1 MGGVSGERYDVQ
13 RARIFERARRRGVPE
28 SVARLFS
35 VVQEPRCDDEPST
48 LTFDVVVKQEDTRL
62 RQRINDPSAEPG
74 APLDAGGLGGLL
86 ETEATTSARRL
97 LEAAQADGLIRV
109 AELLRS
115 ALERCMNIPQQ
126 RTGAPA
132 AASLPKAERVVD
144 PRTGRPIGMWR

>member
-1 MGGVSGERYDVQ
+1 MGGVNGDRYEVQ
-13 RARIFERARRRGVPE
+13 RARIFERARRRGVAD

-48 LTFDVVVKQEDTRL
+48 PTFDVVVKQEDTRL
-62 RQRINDPSAEPG
+62 RQRMNGPTAESG
-74 APLDAGGLGGLL
+74 APLDAGGFGGLL
-86 ETEATTSARRL
+86 EIEATTSARRL
-97 LEAAQADGLIRV
+97 LEAAHADGLVQV

-126 RTGAPA
+126 RTGAST
-132 AASLPKAERVVD
+132 AASFPKGQRVVD